1 MCSVPYV
8 LLIMPVYYIHMP
20 VCTIYYYM
28 CIVNH
33 ACFTLYYICLY
44 REGNEW
50 TLEAGALVL
59 ANEGIVCM
67 LLISSIYEYSVNIR
81 YIHTTLHYSLTFV

>member
-1 MCSVPYV
+1 MHYLSCLFIVS
-8 LLIMPVYYIHMP
+8 MP
-20 VCTIYYYM
+20 VCSIHYYK
-28 CIVNH
+28 CIVNV
-33 ACFTLYYICLY
+33 YYVYVY

-67 LLISSIYEYSVNIR
+67 LLISSIYEYRVNIR
-81 YIHTTLHYSLTFV
+81 YIHTTLHCSLTFV